1 MMNAGTSALG
11 RALGYMGI
19 GIAHSVASAVEVAN
33 RLAERVSRDS
43 EPLLEKTRP
52 QNGSGSTKPP
62 SDAQLGLLRKI
73 AAERGVEIDIPETS
87 TACAQMIDEIK
98 AMPRIQ

>member
-1 MMNAGTSALG
+1 M
-11 RALGYMGI
+11 
-19 GIAHSVASAVEVAN
+19 
-33 RLAERVSRDS
+33 AERVLSITAK
-43 EPLLEKTRP
+43 PTPEKTRP

-87 TACAQMIDEIK
+87 TQCAQMIDEIK
-98 AMPRIQ
+98 ALPRVQ